1 MNVKHYI
8 TWVEIESITHK
19 ALRRFFLEGNA
30 KGLDGNTVD
39 RLRKMLSFIVN
50 AADFGELMI
59 PPNFGLHPLTG
70 DRVGVWATTVTRNWR
85 MTFLKVDDQTIA
97 DLDLEDYH

>member
-1 MNVKHYI
+1 ML
-8 TWVEIESITHK
+8 IENIRHK
-19 ALRRFFLEGNA
+19 ALRRLA
-30 KGLDGNTVD
+30 TKGDRRVIEANRLVD
-39 RLRKMLSFIVN
+39 MLAFIN
-50 AADFGELMI
+50 AATEFEDLST

-70 DRVGVWATTVTRNWR
+70 NRAGSFAMTVTKNWR